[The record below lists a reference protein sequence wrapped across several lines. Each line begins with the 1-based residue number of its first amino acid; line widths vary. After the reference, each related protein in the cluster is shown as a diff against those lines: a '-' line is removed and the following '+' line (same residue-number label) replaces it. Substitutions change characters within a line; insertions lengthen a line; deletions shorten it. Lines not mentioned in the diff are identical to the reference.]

1 MTFTQLPENSADI
14 FRKLVA
20 TFKPTPYDA
29 KKKDISTNPDT
40 IIGVRIRPLSS
51 EEIESNDAC
60 ALLPRPKPEN
70 VIDLHELKM
79 GVRTGPKLDVRFQV
93 QRDMQ

>member
-1 MTFTQLPENSADI
+1 MTYSQLPENSADI

-29 KKKDISTNPDT
+29 KKKDIATNPDT

-51 EEIESNDAC
+51 EEIKSNDAC
-60 ALLPRPKPEN
+60 AVLPRPKAEN
-70 VIDLHELKM
+70 VVDLHELKM
-79 GVRTGPKLDVRFQV
+79 GVRTGPKLDVSLHG
-93 QRDMQ
+93 